1 MNSFLITDYK
11 FSTPLLAA
19 NMENKFIRKS
29 KDLQHDRSEVSSH
42 KIRAPPA
49 CGSQALEPGNAL
61 ITNDY
66 LFTTGFFVRA
76 TSPLQ
81 TP

>member
-1 MNSFLITDYK
+1 MIGPN
-11 FSTPLLAA
+11 
-19 NMENKFIRKS
+19 
-29 KDLQHDRSEVSSH
+29 VSSH